1 MSESLAEA
9 LDRLARAGFVRRF
22 EPDGDAL
29 WCASCDVWVGPEQ
42 LVVEEVVEVA
52 RGEGDGH
59 ATLYALRCAGCGA
72 NGVWVVT
79 DPAAVDPVLLE
90 ALGGARSLPP
100 GDRLVAPDGS

>member
-1 MSESLAEA
+1 MSESLVGA

-22 EPDGDAL
+22 EPDGGAL

-52 RGEGDGH
+52 RGEGDAH

-72 NGVWVVT
+72 SGVWVVT
-79 DPAAVDPVLLE
+79 DPAAVEPGMVE
-90 ALGGARSLPP
+90 ALGAARSLPP
-100 GDRLVAPDGS
+100 GDRLVAPESS